1 MQNLL
6 YRIRNSLSLA
16 NIISFSVG
24 VGMALVGLF
33 APLGWE
39 ISKELAKLLTY
50 IGLGLIALGVIL
62 AIWKFFK
69 NPIEETSRIYSIISI
84 LNKMDKRLKQL
95 VEKGKDE
102 KIDWGKFTK
111 TIKKI
116 TSLVELNS
124 PEAANIDEAQ
134 DWIRKTMKLLEDKYL
149 KKKATRTSKMQILVL
164 PISRLLDRNGFGLK
178 NQRQTDK
185 QYLKLSQMVGSYF
198 NDYKDVI
205 DRELK
210 DLIELHIH
218 FSEASSNM
226 FLAKHRIN
234 LVLGLITSSLLLD
247 QLLSPSLQSDW
258 EGFEDDANDIL
269 SNIRIDIGQY
279 IKTNTSQENNRK

>member
-1 MQNLL
+1 
-6 YRIRNSLSLA
+6 
-16 NIISFSVG
+16 
-24 VGMALVGLF
+24 MALVGSF
-33 APLGWE
+33 APVGWE
-39 ISKELAKLLTY
+39 ILKEFAKSLTY

-69 NPIEETSRIYSIISI
+69 NPIEKTSRIYSIISI

-111 TIKKI
+111 TIIKI
-116 TSLVELNS
+116 TNLVVLNP
-124 PEAANIDEAQ
+124 PEVANIDEAQ
-134 DWIRKTMKLLEDKYL
+134 GWIKKMTQLLEDKYL
-149 KKKATRTSKMQILVL
+149 KKKATRTRRMQVLVL
-164 PISRLLDRNGFGLK
+164 PISRLLDRDGFGLK
-178 NQRQTDK
+178 NQRQTDR

-205 DRELK
+205 DRELNN
-210 DLIELHIH
+210 LIKLHIH

-234 LVLGLITSSLLLD
+234 LVLELYSSLLLD
-247 QLLSPSLQSDW
+247 QLLSSSLQSDW

-269 SNIRIDIGQY
+269 NNIRIDIGQY
-279 IKTNTSQENNRK
+279 IKTNIS